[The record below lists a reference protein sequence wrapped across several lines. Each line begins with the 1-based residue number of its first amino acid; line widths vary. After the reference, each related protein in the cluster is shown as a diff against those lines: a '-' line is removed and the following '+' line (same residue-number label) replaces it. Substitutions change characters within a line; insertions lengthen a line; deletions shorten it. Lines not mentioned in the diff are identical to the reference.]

1 MSDPEQ
7 KTRRQSGSKLKTYSH
22 LERDR
27 RLPKEY
33 ELVTSRLLYYPERG
47 FEVSTPL
54 KAWYE
59 TYQRGSLLTGCDF
72 ERFSDPRETTYA
84 KYTSLALKGETY
96 LDGVL
101 EKIQTSGYDR
111 RISPAWRSTL
121 GRVLGPLRYPLHGFQ
136 MIAAYVGQ
144 MAPSGRVTVAALF
157 QTADEMRRI
166 QRIAYRMTLLEQV
179 DPAFGQESK
188 AIWMKDPAWQPLRE
202 AVERCLVAYDWGE
215 SLIALNLCVKPLVDE
230 LFMTYLPREAD
241 EEDDHVLG
249 QLFSSLDE
257 DCRWHRAWTVAL
269 LRTAVEQNA
278 DNRAV
283 IRRWASHWG
292 DMARRAVAPFD
303 ALFQR
308 TPPPSIALSN
318 FTEAL
323 LAEIGGEAPAA

>member
-1 MSDPEQ
+1 MSGSGQ
-7 KTRRQSGSKLKTYSH
+7 KARRKSDSKLKTYAH
-22 LERDR
+22 LEGER

-33 ELVTSRLLYYPERG
+33 EIVTSRLLYAPERG
-47 FEVSTPL
+47 LEVNTPL

-59 TYQRGSLLTGCDF
+59 IHQRGSLLNGCDW

-84 KYTSLALKGETY
+84 KYTSLALNAETY

-101 EKIQTSGYDR
+101 EEIQTSGYDR
-111 RISPAWRSTL
+111 KLSPAWRGTL

-144 MAPSGRVTVAALF
+144 MAPSGRVTVASLF
-157 QTADEMRRI
+157 QAADEMRRI
-166 QRIAYRMTLLEQV
+166 QRIAYRMTLLEEV
-179 DPAFGQESK
+179 DPGFGRESK
-188 AIWMKDPAWQPLRE
+188 AIWMKDAAWQPLRE

-215 SLIALNLCVKPLVDE
+215 SLIALNLCIKPLVDE
-230 LFMTYLPREAD
+230 LFMTYVPREAD
-241 EEDDHVLG
+241 EEGDHLLG
-249 QLFSSLDE
+249 QLFSSLDQ

-283 IRRWASHWG
+283 IGRWVSHWG
-292 DMARRAVAPFD
+292 DLARRAVAPFD
-303 ALFQR
+303 TLFRR
-308 TPPPSIALSN
+308 TPAPSMALSH
-318 FTEAL
+318 FTEGL